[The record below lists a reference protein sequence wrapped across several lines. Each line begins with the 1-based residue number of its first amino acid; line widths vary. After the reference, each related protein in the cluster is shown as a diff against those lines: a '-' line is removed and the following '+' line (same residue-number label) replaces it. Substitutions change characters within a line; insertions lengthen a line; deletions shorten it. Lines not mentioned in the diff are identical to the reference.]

1 MCRCVA
7 VFCAVT
13 LQCPVQSAGEV
24 QIFVSLKKPGGGH
37 CVLCILWCSAQ
48 EQSAL
53 CVLHLL
59 DTEKSC
65 VLHLLD
71 NVFCICLTR
80 RIIVFCIL
88 LYTEKNC
95 VCTCL
100 TMCFAFALHGEE
112 LCFALAWQCV
122 LHLLDTEKKLGGAR
136 SAEAG
141 STVSGVLQSC
151 RQQQSEIISW
161 DPSQDRL
168 FDSNNLRISYNW
180 PN

>member
-1 MCRCVA
+1 MVASSCLAFFILSSHLLIHAFPFQSSDTRCERNSGEIIWSDVQMCCCFLCSDTA
-7 VFCAVT
+7 VPCAVCRRNARKRN
-13 LQCPVQSAGEV
+13 QE
-24 QIFVSLKKPGGGH
+24 H
-37 CVLCILWCSAQ
+37 CVLCILWCSTQ
-48 EQSAL
+48 ERSAP

-59 DTEKSC
+59 DTEKNC
-65 VLHLLD
+65 VLHSA
-71 NVFCICLTR
+71 V
-80 RIIVFCIL
+80 
-88 LYTEKNC
+88 
-95 VCTCL
+95 
-100 TMCFAFALHGEE
+100 HGEE